1 MSRINADMK
10 IWLFDLAHGNLNDST
25 VLSGFV
31 KYYVLHDMNVHDVH
45 SYHDVVRDIVFN
57 TSYGDEGVVRARET
71 LVSILNKL
79 SLAQNIEILP

>member
-10 IWLFDLAHGNLNDST
+10 IWLFDLAHGNLND
-25 VLSGFV
+25 
-31 KYYVLHDMNVHDVH
+31 MNV
-45 SYHDVVRDIVFN
+45 HDVVRDIVFN

>member
-31 KYYVLHDMNVHDVH
+31 K
-45 SYHDVVRDIVFN
+45 HDVVRDIVFN

>member
-1 MSRINADMK
+1 MIL
-10 IWLFDLAHGNLNDST
+10 LFYL
-25 VLSGFV
+25 VLLSIMFCM
-31 KYYVLHDMNVHDVH
+31 MNV
-45 SYHDVVRDIVFN
+45 HDVVRDIVFN

>member
-31 KYYVLHDMNVHDVH
+31 KYYCM
-45 SYHDVVRDIVFN
+45 I
-57 TSYGDEGVVRARET
+57 
-71 LVSILNKL
+71 
-79 SLAQNIEILP
+79 

>member
-1 MSRINADMK
+1 
-10 IWLFDLAHGNLNDST
+10 
-25 VLSGFV
+25 
-31 KYYVLHDMNVHDVH
+31 MNVHE
-45 SYHDVVRDIVFN
+45 VVRDIVFN

>member
-31 KYYVLHDMNVHDVH
+31 KY
-45 SYHDVVRDIVFN
+45 DVVRDIVFN

>member
-31 KYYVLHDMNVHDVH
+31 KYYVLHDMNVHDV
-45 SYHDVVRDIVFN
+45 VRDIVFN
-57 TSYGDEGVVRARET
+57 TLTQSWNGYKDRSCLR
-71 LVSILNKL
+71 
-79 SLAQNIEILP
+79 LPV

>member
-31 KYYVLHDMNVHDVH
+31 KYYVLHDMNVHD
-45 SYHDVVRDIVFN
+45 IVFN

>member
-31 KYYVLHDMNVHDVH
+31 KYYVLHDMNVHDV
-45 SYHDVVRDIVFN
+45 VRDIVFN
-57 TSYGDEGVVRARET
+57 TV
-71 LVSILNKL
+71 
-79 SLAQNIEILP
+79 

>member
-31 KYYVLHDMNVHDVH
+31 KYYVLHDMNVHDV
-45 SYHDVVRDIVFN
+45 VRDIVFN
-57 TSYGDEGVVRARET
+57 TSYGSVAVPAKRHTSVA
-71 LVSILNKL
+71 K
-79 SLAQNIEILP
+79 

>member
-31 KYYVLHDMNVHDVH
+31 KYYVLRDMNV
-45 SYHDVVRDIVFN
+45 HDVVRDIVFN

>member
-31 KYYVLHDMNVHDVH
+31 KYYVLHDM
-45 SYHDVVRDIVFN
+45 VFN